1 MRYTKVPY
9 DLLQDIVYALMN
21 SEESN
26 YEHAVD
32 THGWKSEEVREHIF
46 ERCRQMLCEMDSEE
60 AV

>member
-1 MRYTKVPY
+1 
-9 DLLQDIVYALMN
+9 LQDIVYALMN